1 MVLKKIQKVK
11 KPFKGIFS
19 WKLMVLWVF
28 WNNHDWLFDFEL
40 FSKEQELTILS
51 KLKELPNTGSYGPT
65 VHGNLCPVTS
75 VLWFLN

>member
-1 MVLKKIQKVK
+1 MTD
-11 KPFKGIFS
+11 F
-19 WKLMVLWVF
+19 
-28 WNNHDWLFDFEL
+28 FDFEL

-75 VLWFLN
+75 ELWFLN